1 MFKKSRI
8 KIVASIMFILV
19 LLHIGTLGVIYITSY
34 MDVYQ
39 KNQGMLE
46 RYAEEYIPGGI
57 PGVEKPPP
65 GKMPP
70 EPSNTDN
77 RFNLSTFYS
86 VAIDNSGDVIRVD
99 KGENTLYSDEYL
111 TEIAEEFVDGGKHR
125 GTSGNFVYLIE
136 ENESYTLVALMDNTL
151 VSDSITTLFRY
162 TMIFGGCVIVI
173 LFFLSQY
180 LARRIVRP
188 LEESYQKQKQ
198 FISDAGHELKT
209 PISVVNANGEMLLRE
224 IGENKWLS
232 NIQYENSRM
241 AALVN
246 QLLELA
252 RTEKVSANMCK
263 VDLSRLVMG
272 GTLPFE
278 SIAFDRGLK
287 LSYSVEEGIAVNG
300 NSDQLG
306 QLVSILLDNA
316 LEHSMDGGTI
326 TISLKKERNSAVLSV
341 LNQGEA
347 IPEEERSEIFERFYR
362 GDMSRTGGSNH
373 YGLGLAI
380 AKAIVITHRGKISV
394 SCDNNITEFSVVIP
408 FGHVN

>member
-34 MDVYQ
+34 VDVYH

-46 RYAEEYIPGGI
+46 RYAVEYSLGGS
-57 PGVEKPPP
+57 VQKPPP

-86 VAIDNSGDVIRVD
+86 VAIDKSGDVIRVD
-99 KGENTLYSDEYL
+99 KGENSLYSDEYL
-111 TEIAEEFVDGGKHR
+111 TEIAEAFVAGGKLR

-136 ENESYTLVALMDNTL
+136 GKESYTLVALMDNTL

-162 TMIFGGCVIVI
+162 TLLFGSCVIVI

-180 LARRIVRP
+180 LAKRIVQP

-209 PISVVNANGEMLLRE
+209 PISVVNANSEMLSRE

-241 AALVN
+241 ASLVN

-252 RTEKVSANMCK
+252 RTENVSASMSK
-263 VDLSRLVMG
+263 VDFSRLVVG

-278 SIAFDRGLK
+278 SIVFERGLI
-287 LSYSVEEGIAVNG
+287 LDYSVEEGITVYGNG
-300 NSDQLG
+300 DQLG

-326 TISLKKERNSAVLSV
+326 RISLKRERNSAILSV
-341 LNQGEA
+341 SNLGEP
-347 IPEEERSEIFERFYR
+347 IPEEQRIQIFERFYR
-362 GDMSRTGGSNH
+362 GDMSRTGGANH

-380 AKAIVITHRGKISV
+380 AKAIVTAHRGKIAV
-394 SCDNNITEFSVVIP
+394 SCNDNITEFSATIP
-408 FGHVN
+408 SGHIK

>member
-8 KIVASIMFILV
+8 KIVASIMFILA

-34 MDVYQ
+34 MDVYH

-46 RYAEEYIPGGI
+46 RYAEEYPGGN
-57 PGVEKPPP
+57 VQKPPP

-70 EPSNTDN
+70 EPNNTDN

-86 VAIDNSGDVIRVD
+86 VAIDKSGNVFRVD
-99 KGENTLYSDEYL
+99 KGENSLFSDEYL
-111 TEIAEEFVDGGKHR
+111 TEIAEEYVDGGKLR

-136 ENESYTLVALMDNTL
+136 EKESYTLVALMDNTL

-162 TMIFGGCVIVI
+162 TLLFGSCVIVI

-180 LARRIVRP
+180 LAKRIVQP

-209 PISVVNANGEMLLRE
+209 PISVVNANSEMLSRE
-224 IGENKWLS
+224 IADNKWLA

-241 AALVN
+241 ASLVN

-252 RTEKVSANMCK
+252 RTENVSANMSK
-263 VDLSRLVMG
+263 VDFSRLVVG

-278 SIAFDRGLK
+278 SIVFDRGFTLN
-287 LSYSVEEGIAVNG
+287 YSVEEGITVYGNG
-300 NSDQLG
+300 DQLG

-316 LEHSMDGGTI
+316 LEHSIDGGTI
-326 TISLKKERNSAVLSV
+326 SISLQRERNSAILSV
-341 LNQGEA
+341 SNLGEP
-347 IPEEERSEIFERFYR
+347 IPEEQRTLIFERFYR
-362 GDMSRTGGSNH
+362 ADISRTGGANH

-380 AKAIVITHRGKISV
+380 AKAIVTAHRGKIAV
-394 SCDNNITEFSVVIP
+394 TCNDNITEFSAIIP
-408 FGHVN
+408 FGHIK